1 MVVITRRDDEEV
13 DEAAKKLQGISPPL
27 SKIKNNREALRI
39 NNLHGH
45 LLFTIEQFTSINKEL
60 IFISSDR
67 VTANFLIFNKLRDYW
82 SLSVCV

>member
-1 MVVITRRDDEEV
+1 MNQVCYKYLNENLVVVITRRDDEEV

-45 LLFTIEQFTSINKEL
+45 L
-60 IFISSDR
+60 
-67 VTANFLIFNKLRDYW
+67 
-82 SLSVCV
+82 SLQ